1 MQAFLLLI
9 LYICFVSLGLPDAL
23 LGIAWPQIRLEFG
36 APLSM
41 AGAISVFTAVFST
54 LASFLSGKA
63 LSRFGT
69 RNVTILSCFM
79 TGTGILLYSFIP
91 SMSFVFLISLL
102 LGFGAGTVDSGL
114 NHYVSKH
121 YSSRHMSWLHCCWGV
136 GATLGPLIFTTFG
149 GGEWRR
155 GYLSVGIL
163 QLAIA
168 VFLLA
173 TIRVWKLGAPKNM
186 NADMEMSEDTGSSG
200 VSAVKLFFTK
210 KALLSSGTFFVYCS
224 AEFGM
229 GLWLTS
235 MLIESQGF
243 NADVA
248 GYWTTAY
255 WGSLMASRFLGG
267 LITDRVGNRR
277 MIIFGIA
284 VAFTGTLLLLLGMTF
299 GIILVGAGYAPV
311 YPCMMHETSRRF
323 KPAEAVHMI
332 GFQSGM
338 AMIGCSLTPA
348 IMGIIFQH
356 VSLGLLPAILAALL
370 LLALAIQFSLNK
382 LSFSHIFS

>member
-1 MQAFLLLI
+1 MQIFLLLI

-41 AGAISVFTAVFST
+41 AGAISVFTAIFST
-54 LASFLSGKA
+54 LASFFSGKV

-91 SMSFVFLISLL
+91 SIYFVFLISLL

-114 NHYVSKH
+114 NHFVSKH
-121 YSSRHMSWLHCCWGV
+121 YTSRHMSWLHCCWGV

-149 GGEWRR
+149 GGAWRS
-155 GYLSVGIL
+155 GYFSVGIL
-163 QLAIA
+163 QLMIA
-168 VFLLA
+168 AFLLA
-173 TIRVWKLGAPKNM
+173 TIRVWKLGAPENVNTDLETNKD
-186 NADMEMSEDTGSSG
+186 ADSFG
-200 VSAVKLFFTK
+200 VSAIKLFFSK

-235 MLIESQGF
+235 MLIENHGF
-243 NADVA
+243 SADIA

-267 LITDRVGNRR
+267 IITDRAGNSR
-277 MIIFGIA
+277 MIFFGMI
-284 VAFTGTLLLLLGMTF
+284 VAFVGALLLLSGMTF
-299 GIILVGAGYAPV
+299 GIILIGAGYAPV

-348 IMGIIFQH
+348 IMGIVFQH
-356 VSLGLLPAILAALL
+356 ISLGLLPMIIAALL
-370 LLALAIQFSLNK
+370 LLAVAIQFSLNK
-382 LSFSHIFS
+382 LSRST